1 LQRRVLGVN
10 NPLTAGRALSA
21 LRLSTF
27 PPSFLASFLPIHA
40 NNLAY
45 LSWNP
50 SSLSEKHHSQS
61 IVMASQE
68 DMTTE
73 SAPDQKAV
81 DKYEPGAMPHNNMDN
96 DKTQTL
102 EVRVSNVES

>member
-1 LQRRVLGVN
+1 LQRRVLGVK
-10 NPLTAGRALSA
+10 NPLTAGQALSA

-27 PPSFLASFLPIHA
+27 PPSFLPIHA

-61 IVMASQE
+61 IVMASQD

-73 SAPDQKAV
+73 SASDQKAV
-81 DKYEPGAMPHNNMDN
+81 DKCGPGAMPHDNMDN
-96 DKTQTL
+96 DKTKTL